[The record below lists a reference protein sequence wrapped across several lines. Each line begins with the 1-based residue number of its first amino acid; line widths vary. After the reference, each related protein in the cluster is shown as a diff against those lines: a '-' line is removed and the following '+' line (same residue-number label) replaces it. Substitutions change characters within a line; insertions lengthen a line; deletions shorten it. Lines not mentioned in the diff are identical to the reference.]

1 MMHYILPISMLLI
14 GLAVT
19 RTLQAVIPDW
29 ANYRC
34 QLCCHLWGL
43 SVSGLWGQTFYVY
56 LWGQTLLFV
65 FTNGDIRLIQLA
77 WLCEARPVIR
87 VSLPCRIMWG
97 SKDGNR
103 CQDP

>member
-65 FTNGDIRLIQLA
+65 FTSNGNGVRNGFGRGRKRA
-77 WLCEARPVIR
+77 GHRH
-87 VSLPCRIMWG
+87 
-97 SKDGNR
+97 R
-103 CQDP
+103 CLS